1 MLELRALYLE
11 RQKTNSPD
19 AGLDQEIAVVRG
31 RIDRLS
37 ESLRKFE
44 ESME

>member
-11 RQKTNSPD
+11 RQKTNNPD
-19 AGLDQEIAVVRG
+19 AGLDQEISVVRG

-44 ESME
+44 ENLE